1 MDGREADR
9 AMHDYPDSFRGKVVT
24 FPRPMDQATDLAQP
38 GNPDL

>member
-9 AMHDYPDSFRGKVVT
+9 EMHDHPDSFRGKVVT
-24 FPRPMDQATDLAQP
+24 FPRPTDRATDLAQP